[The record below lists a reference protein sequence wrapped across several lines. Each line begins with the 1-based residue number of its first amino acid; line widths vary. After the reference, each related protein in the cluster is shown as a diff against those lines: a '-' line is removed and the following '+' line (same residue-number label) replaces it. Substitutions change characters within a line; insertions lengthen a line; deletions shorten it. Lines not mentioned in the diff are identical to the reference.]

1 MIKKMAL
8 FTAWGVGLHQT
19 DRLVAAVDAT
29 LPPEVVRVAWYTIGV
44 VGAYLPFE
52 SLLADLPREHRPAA
66 RVAYWLAFVPIGAG
80 VALGHALDVV
90 AALRRK

>member
-1 MIKKMAL
+1 MIRKMAL

-19 DRLVAAVDAT
+19 DRLVAMVDAT
-29 LPPEVVRVAWYTIGV
+29 LPPEVTRIAWYAIGV
-44 VGAYLPFE
+44 VGAYPAFE
-52 SLLADLPREHRPAA
+52 LLLADLPREHRPAA